1 MNLTVSHPTPR
12 KVQESSILRTPN
24 AEQYKPGILPAARAV
39 VTAVTIL
46 LFAGTSF
53 GQTGDQ
59 NNLPSPVTDEA
70 PSLRFEHLAQ
80 EQGLAQ
86 VSAMGIYQDSQ
97 GFLWVSTQ
105 GGLHRYDGTGF
116 KLYTAVPF
124 DTTSLSENWVWNA
137 TEASNGDMWVTAEQG
152 GLNRLDRKTDTFIHY
167 LHNPDDSTSIPS
179 DRTFHAL
186 EDRNGNLWVTFLGG
200 GTAVSKMKAGEDG
213 VFQHFH
219 SDHEDSTTVSAGQG
233 FFLSEDNSGHV
244 WVGTS
249 NGVSRID
256 IETDEVT
263 RFVFDPEM
271 ERSGYGAASVVLG
284 QYIPPDRDDV
294 VWLATGNGLVKL
306 NPETREHERYL
317 IEPNMPGD
325 HNPMNFLHMVVPDP
339 NIETVLWV
347 SGPGTGLGRF
357 DMTSEKFTS
366 YRNDPLNPN
375 SLSDNNA
382 NLVFTDRS
390 GTMWVGTANAGIS
403 KFNPGSVNFVHL
415 TNDPEDDQSLATGNV
430 WGVYEDREGTM
441 WVGSDQGQVGNVL
454 TQFDARTG
462 RVTRHRR
469 IANNDRTLPGGS
481 YRAFAEDGRGN
492 FYVGG
497 SNGFSRVDR
506 RTGRVTRLAL
516 EQIPENRGRTGTF
529 TVIPWSKDPDI
540 FWLGTFVGAQK
551 FDTRTGEY
559 TQISFKQDSAD
570 AEPAV
575 WDIFE
580 AVDGTLWAGTT
591 EGLFKIDPVNLTAEL
606 VAQHDPSDPTTLSNN
621 SLVSVHERPS
631 EPGVLW
637 IACTG
642 EGLNRYDTRTGEA
655 RHYFREDGLPD
666 NTIYGI
672 LEDDRGTLWMS
683 TNNGISNLDPD
694 TEMFKTYGLDD
705 GLMALEYNQNAYW
718 KGSGGVLYFG
728 HGTGVTAFVPE
739 RLQTNQVPPQIA
751 LTGLKLFN
759 KPVQPG
765 PDSPLTERIEDAR
778 SITLAHNQNEI
789 SFEFVALHFANPE
802 DNLYAYKLEG
812 HDDDWI
818 DIGNSNAVSFTNLKH
833 GNYTFRVKAANADGV
848 WNEEGIAIDVNIT
861 PPWWRTWLAYIGY
874 ALLFGLGV
882 FVVDRMQ
889 RRKIA
894 RKELERAQ
902 IREVELRA
910 EGENRRR
917 EDAERLSAM
926 GRAITSTLSTREI
939 IDTVYENV
947 NALVDAAIF
956 GIGIYDPEN
965 NSINF
970 PATKENGETLKSY
983 SYSLDDPSRPA
994 VWCFKNEEEF
1004 VVGDYAAE
1012 YEKYLPATKEP
1023 VAGDAA
1029 SSIIYMPLLHQDKA
1043 VGVITTQSFKK
1054 DAYSDYHKS
1063 VLRTLASYAAIAID
1077 NADAYR
1083 RLSSTLSDL
1092 KATQQQ
1098 LVQSEKM
1105 ASLGT
1110 LTAGIAHEIKNPLNF
1125 INNFAEVNQE
1135 LAQELRDAMSN
1146 GEDINDLI
1154 SDLEQNASVIAQH
1167 GKRADSIVRSMMQ
1180 HASGGKGHRELTD
1193 VNTLVAEHT
1202 DLAYHGKRAQ
1212 LPSLHATVEREFSE
1226 TTGSVEMIPQEIG
1239 RVLLN
1244 VIGNAFD
1251 AIYEHGTGSS
1261 FNGAPPTIKVS
1272 TRRVS
1277 QGVEIK
1283 VSDNGPGIPD
1293 HIRDRIFEPFFTTK
1307 PTGLGTGLGL
1317 SLSHD
1322 IVTQGHGGTFNVES
1336 SPGRGATFIITLP

>member
-1 MNLTVSHPTPR
+1 MNS
-12 KVQESSILRTPN
+12 
-24 AEQYKPGILPAARAV
+24 KPGTWHFSTVVLAV
-39 VTAVTIL
+39 VATMAFLLHASTAL
-46 LFAGTSF
+46 
-53 GQTGDQ
+53 GQVDDQ
-59 NNLPSPVTDEA
+59 NNLPSPITDEA

-86 VSAMGIYQDSQ
+86 VSAMGIHQDSQ
-97 GFLWVSTQ
+97 GFLWIATQ

-116 KLYTAVPF
+116 KLYTSVPF

-137 TEASNGDMWVTAEQG
+137 TEASNGDMWVTTEAG
-152 GLNRLDRKTDTFIHY
+152 GLNRLDRETDTFTHY
-167 LHNPDDSTSIPS
+167 QHDPDDSTSIAS
-179 DRTFHAL
+179 DRTFYPL
-186 EDRNGNLWVTFLGG
+186 EDSRGNLWVSYLG
-200 GTAVSKMKAGEDG
+200 GTAAVAKMKAGEDG
-213 VFQHFH
+213 IFKHFYH
-219 SDHEDSTTVSAGQG
+219 VHEDSTTVSARVG
-233 FFLSEDNSGHV
+233 FFMSEDDNGNV
-244 WVGTS
+244 WLGTS

-263 RFVFDPEM
+263 RYVFDPAI
-271 ERSGYGAASVVLG
+271 RPGYGAHTNVLG
-284 QYIPPDRDDV
+284 MYFPPDQPSV

-306 NPETREHERYL
+306 NPETSEHERYL
-317 IEPNMPGD
+317 IEPNAPGD
-325 HNPMNFLHMVVPDP
+325 FNPLNFIHQVTPDP
-339 NIETVLWV
+339 NIESVLWV
-347 SGPGTGLGRF
+347 AGPGTGLARF
-357 DMTSEKFTS
+357 DINAGKFTS

-375 SLSDNNA
+375 SLSDNDA
-382 NLVFTDRS
+382 NMVMTDRS
-390 GTMWVGTANAGIS
+390 GTMWIGTSNAGIS

-415 TNDPEDDQSLATGNV
+415 TNDPEDDQSLAAGNV

-441 WVGSDQGQVGNVL
+441 WVGSDQGQIGNVL

-462 RVTRHRR
+462 KVTRHRR
-469 IANNDRTLPGGS
+469 VLNNNRTLQGGS
-481 YRAFAEDGRGN
+481 YRSFAEDSRGN

-497 SNGFSRVDR
+497 SGGFSQMDR
-506 RTGRVTRLAL
+506 RTGRVTRLEL
-516 EQIPENRGRTGTF
+516 ERIPENRGRTGLF
-529 TVIPWSKDPDI
+529 DAVPWSKDPDI
-540 FWLGTFVGAQK
+540 FWLGTFVGVEK
-551 FDTRTGEY
+551 FDSRTKEY
-559 TQISFKQDSAD
+559 THVSFRQDTAD
-570 AEPAV
+570 ADPAV
-575 WDIFE
+575 WNIIE
-580 AVDGTLWAGTT
+580 ASDGTLWAGTT
-591 EGLFKIDPVNLTAEL
+591 QGLYTIDPENLTTEL
-606 VAQHDPSDPTTLSNN
+606 VAEHDAADTTTLSNS
-621 SLVSVHERPS
+621 SLVSLLERQS
-631 EPGVLW
+631 EPGILW
-637 IACTG
+637 ITTTG
-642 EGLNRYDTRTGEA
+642 EGLNRFDTKTGIA
-655 RHYFREDGLPD
+655 RHYNRDNGLPD

-672 LEDDRGTLWMS
+672 LEDDSGTLWMS
-683 TNNGISNLDPD
+683 TNNGIVNLDPD
-694 TEMFKTYGLDD
+694 TETFKTYGLDD
-705 GLMALEYNQNAYW
+705 GLMALEYNQNAYR

-728 HGTGVTAFVPE
+728 HGKGVTAFVPE
-739 RLQTNQVPPQIA
+739 RLQTNLIPPQIA
-751 LTGLKLFN
+751 FTGLKLFN
-759 KPVQPG
+759 KPVKPG
-765 PDSPLTERIEDAR
+765 PDSPLNERIEDAR

-789 SFEFVALHFANPE
+789 SFEFVALHFANPGS
-802 DNLYAYKLEG
+802 NSYAYMLEG

-818 DIGNSNAVSFTNLKH
+818 EIGNSNTASFTNLKH

-848 WNEEGIAIDVNIT
+848 WNEDGIAIDVRIT

-874 ALLFGLGV
+874 ALLFAGGV
-882 FVVDRMQ
+882 IVIDRMQ

-902 IREVELRA
+902 IREVELKA

-965 NSINF
+965 NSIHF

-994 VWCFKNEEEF
+994 VWCFKNEQEF

-1012 YEKYLPATKEP
+1012 YDQYLPVTKEP

-1083 RLSSTLSDL
+1083 RLSRTLNDL

-1135 LAQELRDAMSN
+1135 LAQELREAVAS

-1154 SDLEQNASVIAQH
+1154 GDLEQNASVIAQH

-1180 HASGGKGHRELTD
+1180 HASGGKGHREMTD
-1193 VNTLVAEHT
+1193 VNALVSEHT

-1212 LPSLHATVEREFSE
+1212 LPSLHATVERDFAE

-1251 AIYEHGTGSS
+1251 AIYEHGTGSQ
-1261 FNGAPPTIKVS
+1261 FNGAAPTIKVA
-1272 TRRVS
+1272 TRRVNG
-1277 QGVEIK
+1277 GVEIRI
-1283 VSDNGPGIPD
+1283 SDNGPGIPD

-1322 IVTQGHGGTFNVES
+1322 IVTQGHGGTFAVES
-1336 SPGRGATFIITLP
+1336 TPDGGATFIITLP